1 MAGGGAGGRG
11 GWRARDWRARD
22 WQTGDWQTGDW
33 QTGRMEF
40 ELAQVNIGRLTA
52 PVDSPVLAG
61 FMAALDPVNAAADQA
76 PGFVWRLQTE
86 DGNATAIQ
94 AFGWDAAGS
103 AGVILNMSVW
113 TDVEHLGAF
122 VFGEMHRQIMRRRRE
137 WFHPMREAYL
147 ACWWVPAGHRP
158 GTGEAEERVR
168 YLRRHGPTPHA
179 FNLRVSYPPPGGA
192 GDRKGEQPVRGSGEW
207 LCPA

>member
-1 MAGGGAGGRG
+1 MDGRADRG
-11 GWRARDWRARD
+11 
-22 WQTGDWQTGDW
+22 
-33 QTGRMEF
+33 TGRLRCMAF

-52 PVDSPVLAG
+52 PVDSPVLAD

-76 PGFVWRLQTE
+76 PGFIWRLQTE

-103 AGVILNMSVW
+103 AGVIVNMSVW
-113 TDVEHLGAF
+113 TDAEHLGAF
-122 VFGEMHRQIMRRRRE
+122 VYGEMHRQIMRRRRE
-137 WFHPMREAYL
+137 WFQLMREAYL

-158 GTGEAEERVR
+158 STGEAEDRVR
-168 YLRRHGPTPHA
+168 DLRAHGSTPYA
-179 FNLRVSYPPPGGA
+179 FSLRVSYPPPGSSQSKGSQSE
-192 GDRKGEQPVRGSGEW
+192 GEQPVRGPGEW

>member
-1 MAGGGAGGRG
+1 
-11 GWRARDWRARD
+11 
-22 WQTGDWQTGDW
+22 
-33 QTGRMEF
+33 MEF

-158 GTGEAEERVR
+158 ERRRGCGRAHASGTAPSSSASATRCSPATTR
-168 YLRRHGPTPHA
+168 ASRTHSP
-179 FNLRVSYPPPGGA
+179 A
-192 GDRKGEQPVRGSGEW
+192 G
-207 LCPA
+207 